1 MPGETEARGGKDP
14 LPSSGWA
21 PAEEQSAAV
30 VPASRA
36 GPVPRAGAS
45 RRRRGCIASVAALSD
60 QSSPCPSVGNGV
72 SSSQADTPQ
81 LAVLTHLP
89 VDAPRKG
96 VHRPPSS
103 APPAERSSPPG
114 AGHPPASPG
123 TWLIYA
129 VSVFH
134 FLCALLVLWPRL
146 ECVGGREGRGRRG
159 LSVQPGLPH
168 RGPTASTDRPPV
180 APCPVCQCGPSDPR
194 CSPLPPAASSGR
206 GVSAFLPPA
215 MPPPALPA
223 GRALSEPRPAPLP
236 SPDND
241 CGDNSD
247 EAGCSHSCSS
257 NQFKCNSGRC
267 IPVHWT
273 CDGDND
279 CGDYSDE
286 THANCTNQGESRAAA
301 GLGCPCA
308 AARCPCLGG
317 FRSCPGREHV
327 SGRWTLLGISS
338 AAVPPGEPKAPW
350 AEPHLPGRR
359 SCGLLCPPWVPRYLL
374 LHLWVPP
381 G

>member
-1 MPGETEARGGKDP
+1 M
-14 LPSSGWA
+14 
-21 PAEEQSAAV
+21 
-30 VPASRA
+30 
-36 GPVPRAGAS
+36 
-45 RRRRGCIASVAALSD
+45 
-60 QSSPCPSVGNGV
+60 
-72 SSSQADTPQ
+72 
-81 LAVLTHLP
+81 
-89 VDAPRKG
+89 DAPHKG

-123 TWLIYA
+123 PWLIYA
-129 VSVFH
+129 ISVFH
-134 FLCALLVLWPRL
+134 FICALLVLWPRL

-180 APCPVCQCGPSDPR
+180 APCPVCQRGPSDPR

-206 GVSAFLPPA
+206 GVSALLPPA
-215 MPPPALPA
+215 VPPPALPA

-308 AARCPCLGG
+308 AARCPRLGG

-327 SGRWTLLGISS
+327 SGRWTLPGISS
-338 AAVPPGEPKAPW
+338 AAVPPGEPKALLGRAPPSRQ
-350 AEPHLPGRR
+350 EILRPPLPTLGAQIPPPAPLGAPRLSAWSSSR
-359 SCGLLCPPWVPRYLL
+359 PLSAPGSQLRGAKAVSGCVCPPASHAPARGLP
-374 LHLWVPP
+374 H
-381 G
+381 